1 MKGAEVVKNS
11 NSTGV
16 SAALGIMFVMV
27 FAPSAGAMTLN
38 VTPWLAPNAYG
49 SPSFATAQQ
58 NAVQAMFLGVD
69 SYGVAGT
76 PGYFQARPNVST
88 SEVIVTGFN
97 SWLGQANPGATFGAA
112 FAGEFG
118 NRMHFALRADGQ
130 GAQFSISE
138 MSFSAISSDAPYYA
152 LNFDWAAGSY
162 TYGLGWQGV
171 LKGNDGVLWTA
182 DDTFITSGAATQLVD
197 GLIGRG
203 SGNSFA
209 AYCPGCS
216 LEEQQAEIDA
226 TAAYPGFDF
235 SFTGT
240 YTIGDYSG
248 SGTFNMAAVPE
259 PASLALLGLG
269 LAGLGAMRRRR
280 IH

>member
-1 MKGAEVVKNS
+1 MIKNS
-11 NSTGV
+11 KGI
-16 SAALGIMFVMV
+16 SAALGIV
-27 FAPSAGAMTLN
+27 FAMAFVPTAGAMTLD

-76 PGYFQARPNVST
+76 PGYFQARPNVT
-88 SEVIVTGFN
+88 TKEAIVTGFN
-97 SWLGQANPGATFGAA
+97 SWLGQANPGASFGAA
-112 FAGEFG
+112 FAGEYG

-130 GAQFSISE
+130 GTQFSISE
-138 MSFSAISSDAPYYA
+138 MSFSAVSTDAPYYA
-152 LNFDWAAGSY
+152 LNFSYGAGSY
-162 TYGLGWQGV
+162 DYGLGWQGV
-171 LKGNDGVLWTA
+171 LKGKDGVLWTA
-182 DDTFITSGAATQLVD
+182 DDEFITSGAASQLVD

-209 AYCPGCS
+209 AYCSGCS
-216 LEEQQAEIDA
+216 FEDQQAQIDA

-240 YTIGDYSG
+240 YAIGRNSG
-248 SGTFNMAAVPE
+248 SGTFNIYAVPE

-269 LAGLGAMRRRR
+269 ISGLFAIRRRKAR
-280 IH
+280 